1 MIGKVYLIGAGPGD
15 PWLITV
21 KGLELIKKADVI
33 IYDFLVNKNLL
44 TFAKED
50 AELICAGKSSLHHSM
65 EQNDINELLA
75 GKASEVKMVVRLK
88 NGDPFIFG
96 RGAEEAD
103 YLAKLNIPC
112 HVVPGVS
119 SATAVPASCGVPLT
133 HRDYSSSAAIITG
146 HRKADG
152 EVKFVDADTLVF
164 LMAVANLKMII
175 NGLIKKGKSPDTPCM
190 LIEKG
195 TLESQKVVRG
205 NLGNIL
211 KKSKRKNIKPPAVFV
226 VGEVVELARGK
237 EQGAKSKEHRAGSKE
252 LRAKSSKPK
261 ILFTGT
267 DPQRFKNL
275 GEILH
280 QPMIKIVSLDDYTE
294 VEKEIKRIDKYHWI
308 IFTSRYGVKYFFDI
322 LAKSKELR
330 AKSKELKICAIG
342 RATANE
348 LKGYGAKASC
358 IPQKESSQGIVE
370 TLKKFNLKGK
380 NILIPRSNLSSDCL
394 PCSLRK
400 MGAYVK
406 AIPVYRN
413 ILPLKF
419 KKVNIN
425 EVDEII
431 FTSPSTIENFI
442 RKYKDIPEGIRI
454 KCIGDVTLSK
464 LRSYGFS
471 GEVIRQ

>member
-15 PWLITV
+15 PQLITV

-33 IYDFLVNKNLL
+33 IYDFLVNKKLL
-44 TFAKED
+44 AFAKKE
-50 AELICAGKSSLHHSM
+50 AELICAGKSPLHHSM
-65 EQNDINELLA
+65 EQDEINELLA
-75 GKASEVKMVVRLK
+75 GKAGEVKMVVRLK
-88 NGDPFIFG
+88 NGDPFVFG

-103 YLAKLNIPC
+103 YLGKLNIPC

-164 LMAVANLKMII
+164 LMAVANLKTII
-175 NGLIKKGKSPDTPCM
+175 NGLIKKGKSPDTPCI

-195 TLESQKVVRG
+195 TLENQKAVRG

-226 VGEVVELARGK
+226 VGKVVELAKGI
-237 EQGAKSKEHRAGSKE
+237 EHG
-252 LRAKSSKPK
+252 AKSSKPK

-267 DPQRFKNL
+267 DPQRFKNM

-280 QPMIKIVSLDDYTE
+280 QPMIKIVSLDDYTK

-308 IFTSRYGVKYFFDI
+308 IFTSRYGVKYFFDRMKKDI
-322 LAKSKELR
+322 SR
-330 AKSKELKICAIG
+330 IRICCIG
-342 RATANE
+342 KATANK
-348 LKGYGAKASC
+348 LKEYGANPSC
-358 IPQKESSQGIVE
+358 IPQNESSQGILD
-370 TLKKFNLKGK
+370 TLKKFDLKDK
-380 NILIPRSNLSSDCL
+380 NILIPRSDLSSDCL
-394 PCSLRK
+394 PRSLRK
-400 MGAYVK
+400 MGAHVK

-419 KKVNIN
+419 KKIDIN
-425 EVDEII
+425 KVDEII

-454 KCIGDVTLSK
+454 KCIGDVTLSR